1 MILTTAI
8 RKQMRE
14 AARLLMSGATSTSL
28 QKALREL
35 PEGLATPRSP
45 MPDFLRNMASNLPNM
60 PNMRD
65 LPNMPNMPDLA
76 EFGTAK
82 GVGASGI
89 LPDFFRNLPGQA
101 GIGGAHPQAAAAPGF
116 RPSPTQAPRPASEAP
131 VQQKTGANEGQFLA
145 RSFTNHAGTRDYK
158 LYIPA
163 SYHGQPL
170 PLVVMLHGCTQNP
183 DDFANG
189 TRMNQ
194 LAEEKQCFVVYP
206 AQTTSAN
213 SSKCW
218 NWFKSPDQQ
227 RGKGEPAIIAGITQE
242 VVDAY
247 KLDGG
252 KVYIAGLS
260 AGGAMAVIMAT
271 TYPDLY
277 SAVGV
282 HSGLPYGCA
291 ADLPSALAAMRG
303 GTPNRPASAAKDTQ
317 ANPPA
322 VPIIIFHGD
331 SDTTVHMRNGE
342 RLMKQSSSQQPDVLI
357 GQGQVPDGHRYTCT
371 SHHGNE
377 GQLLAEHWVIHGA
390 GHAWAG
396 GCKSGSYT
404 DPKGPDATRE
414 MLRFFYAQGKPGCQN

>member
-1 MILTTAI
+1 MILTTTM

-14 AARLLMSGATSTSL
+14 AARLLMAGTASASM
-28 QKALREL
+28 QKPA
-35 PEGLATPRSP
+35 GLAPPRTPL
-45 MPDFLRNMASNLPNM
+45 PDFLRNMVPK
-60 PNMRD
+60 
-65 LPNMPNMPDLA
+65 MPDLPDFSA
-76 EFGTAK
+76 ANVGGNTESMPDFVRNLLGQL
-82 GVGASGI
+82 GVGGAEAGNVSA
-89 LPDFFRNLPGQA
+89 PVFRQ
-101 GIGGAHPQAAAAPGF
+101 PQSHETAQETAQPSAAPL
-116 RPSPTQAPRPASEAP
+116 P
-131 VQQKTGANEGQFLA
+131 QKNAGNEGQFLT
-145 RSFTNHAGTRDYK
+145 RSFSNHAGTRDYK

-163 SYHGQPL
+163 NYHGQPL

-189 TRMNQ
+189 TRMNL

-206 AQTTSAN
+206 AQAKSAN

-218 NWFKSPDQQ
+218 NWFKSLDQQ

-242 VVDAY
+242 VVNAY
-247 KLDGG
+247 HLDSA
-252 KVYIAGLS
+252 KVYVAGLS

-271 TYPDLY
+271 TYPELY

-303 GTPNRPASAAKDTQ
+303 GTPNRPASAAKNTH
-317 ANPPA
+317 ASPPS

-342 RLMKQSSSQQPDVLI
+342 QLMKQNSSQQPDVLI
-357 GQGQVPDGHRYTCT
+357 GQGHVPGGHRYTCT

-396 GCKSGSYT
+396 GSQSGTYT

-414 MLRFFYAQGKPGCQN
+414 MLRFFYAQVKPTPHN